1 MRILCPP
8 NVSNET
14 MSATPP
20 AADPSAEIT
29 VYTLP
34 WCPHCARARAL
45 LKRRG
50 LAFQEVDGS
59 ATRDFRGWLAE
70 LTGGYTVPQIVIDGT
85 PIGGADR
92 LASLDRAG
100 VLAAIADRETF
111 PIARERR
118 RSSPW
123 LLVRWAAARLRGR
136 RDISPVRHVQV
147 RLDRAGRVVDAF
159 NDDQQTGQGGTR

>member
-1 MRILCPP
+1 M
-8 NVSNET
+8 

-20 AADPSAEIT
+20 AADGPAEIT
-29 VYTLP
+29 VYTLL

-45 LKRRG
+45 LNRRG
-50 LAFQEVDGS
+50 LAFREVDGS
-59 ATRDFRGWLAE
+59 ETPDFRARLAD
-70 LTGGYTVPQIVIDGT
+70 LTGGFTVPQIVIDGT

-118 RSSPW
+118 RSSPR
-123 LLVRWAAARLRGR
+123 LLARWAGARIRGR
-136 RDISPVRHVQV
+136 RDVSPVQRVQV
-147 RLDRAGRVVDAF
+147 RLDRAGRVVDALI
-159 NDDQQTGQGGTR
+159 DDPQTGPGEAR